1 MLTRAGRDRDGFTLV
16 EVVVA
21 LVILS
26 TAVLGLAAT
35 SSGLATTAN
44 TAQLRALALEAVE
57 DRVAEVR
64 LDPRYSALD
73 SLYDGTEADI
83 LGTAIPGYDRTTT
96 ITRVSVTTPTP
107 LDYTR
112 IVVEVTGPLL
122 TETIQRHIVIAAP

>member
-1 MLTRAGRDRDGFTLV
+1 MLSRSPPHRGGFTLV

-35 SSGLATTAN
+35 SSRLATSATNAE
-44 TAQLRALALEAVE
+44 LRALALEAVQ

-64 LDPRYSALD
+64 LDPRYTALD
-73 SLYDGTEADI
+73 SLYDGTESEI
-83 LGTAIPGYDRTTT
+83 LGASRPGYDRTTT
-96 ITRVSVTTPTP
+96 VTRLQVTNPSP
-107 LDYTR
+107 MDYTR

-122 TETIQRHIVIAAP
+122 NEPIQRQIVVAAP

>member
-1 MLTRAGRDRDGFTLV
+1 MLTRTMGDRAGFTLV

-35 SSGLATTAN
+35 SSRLATTAN
-44 TAQLRALALEAVE
+44 TAELRALALEAVE

-73 SLYDGTEADI
+73 SLYDGTETDI
-83 LGTAIPGYDRTTT
+83 LGTSLAGYDRTTT
-96 ITRVSVTTPTP
+96 ITRVLSTSPVMDFTRVT
-107 LDYTR
+107 
-112 IVVEVTGPLL
+112 VEVTGPLL
-122 TETIQRHIVIAAP
+122 TEPISRRISVAAP